1 MPPKIIPFT
10 DGMELGLGFD
20 DLTGAVRSL
29 AAIDFDAPGA
39 AAEDLGMTGHY
50 DTSLVRT
57 AEELYESL
65 GVSVAAEGR
74 YGLFSASA
82 KVDFAESSRFSS
94 TATFL
99 VARAKV
105 DKAFTRARNPR
116 PVDDAK
122 QLVKDGRMDDFRNR
136 YGDHFIGG
144 VKSGGEF
151 VAVLSITS
159 QRVEDEQRLAM
170 SLKAGMDGLAF
181 GGSMSAE
188 VESQVR
194 ELRERSEIRVSI
206 YQRGGTGAQI
216 SYTGSVEEVLERLRT
231 FATSVEQ
238 NPSAF
243 EVQIASYDGLA
254 FPDRPSWF
262 DMANAREVL
271 DDCMRLRLKLRT
283 LRNDLDAVL
292 TSPELFDSPPDR
304 AVLSGWHQQVTAQ
317 LNALTAHTSTV
328 VKSVSSATFFSL
340 DLPEAMVIPPRL
352 QHTSATVEVYTHGN
366 YAMEWEGIPG
376 QVQKLAVGMYT
387 DVENTLLIGNDTI
400 SALKVPEGLGVRLY
414 EHAWY
419 QGATIDFTS
428 DVAAL
433 SPEWNDRASSVA
445 VYRLEDGPPAID
457 YAMAFD
463 FPWARPLMLPVADYP
478 DLAATTL
485 GASTLGAL
493 LIPRHLS
500 VTLWDQP
507 GFAGTSVEL
516 FGENTAL
523 GEWDNR
529 ARSLRVSRI
538 L

>member
-1 MPPKIIPFT
+1 MPPKLIPFT

-29 AAIDFDAPGA
+29 AAIEFDAPGA
-39 AAEDLGMTGHY
+39 ATEDLGMTGYY

-82 KVDFAESSRFSS
+82 KVDFAESSKFSS

-116 PVDDAK
+116 PVPDAQ
-122 QLVKDGRMDDFRNR
+122 QLVRDGRMDDFRNR

-159 QRVEDEQRLAM
+159 EKLEEEQQLAV
-170 SLKAGMDGLAF
+170 SLKAGMDGLVAS
-181 GGSMSAE
+181 GSVSAS
-188 VESQVR
+188 VESKVK
-194 ELRERSEIRVSI
+194 ELREKSEIRVSI
-206 YQRGGTGAQI
+206 YQRGGAGAQI
-216 SYTGSVEEVLERLRT
+216 SYTATVEEVLERLRT
-231 FATSVEQ
+231 FAGAIEQ

-254 FPDRPSWF
+254 FPDQPSWF
-262 DMANAREVL
+262 DLAHAQEVL
-271 DDCMRLRLKLRT
+271 DDCMRMRLELRT

-292 TSPELFDSPPDR
+292 TTPELFDSPPDR
-304 AVLSGWHQQVTAQ
+304 AVLSGWHQQVTEQ
-317 LNALTAHTSTV
+317 LNALSAHTSKV
-328 VKSVSSATFFSL
+328 VRSVSSAEFFSL
-340 DLPEAMVIPPRL
+340 ALPEGMVIPRRL
-352 QHTSATVEVYTHGN
+352 QHTSQAVEVYTHGN

-387 DVENTLLIGNDTI
+387 DVENNLLIGNDQI
-400 SALKVPEGLGVRLY
+400 SSLKVPEGLGVRLY

-419 QGATIDFTS
+419 QGATVDFTS

-433 SPEWNDRASSVA
+433 PPEWNDRASSVA

-463 FPWARPLMLPVADYP
+463 FTWARPLMLPIGDYP
-478 DLAATTL
+478 DLSATAL
-485 GASTLGAL
+485 GVSTLGAL

-500 VTLWDQP
+500 VTLFDQA
-507 GFAGTSVEL
+507 GFAGASVEL
-516 FGENTAL
+516 FGENTTL

-529 ARSLRVSRI
+529 AQSLRVSRI